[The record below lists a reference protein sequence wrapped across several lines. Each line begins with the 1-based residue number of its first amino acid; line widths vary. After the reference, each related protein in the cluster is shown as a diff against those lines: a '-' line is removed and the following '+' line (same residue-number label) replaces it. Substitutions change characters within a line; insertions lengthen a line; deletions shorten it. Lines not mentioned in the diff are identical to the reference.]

1 MENRRML
8 KEYGLPLLLFLAT
21 VMTTVVAGAFYEGA
35 DPLHDAKALLKGL
48 PFSMSLIFILGS
60 HELGHYFAGRSHG
73 VVSTLPHFIP
83 APPVPPMIGTFGAV
97 IRMKS
102 PILTRKALVDIGAS
116 GPLIGFMAAIIVT
129 CIGLSGVSVL
139 PVSSAP
145 DSLELG
151 TPLVFKALS
160 YIVLGPVPDGYD
172 ISLNAV
178 TFAGWIGFFVT
189 SINLLPIGQLDGGH
203 ISYALTTR
211 RHRAF
216 SFAAVAIL
224 VALGIYGWLGWLVWG
239 ALIVAFGLAHPPVE
253 NPSEPL
259 GRSRT
264 FVAVAAIAVF
274 VLTFTPTPFYI
285 K

>member
-1 MENRRML
+1 MNS
-8 KEYGLPLLLFLAT
+8 AT
-21 VMTTVVAGAFYEGA
+21 TSQEEVTGWSRPCRIYPG
-35 DPLHDAKALLKGL
+35 P
-48 PFSMSLIFILGS
+48 S
-60 HELGHYFAGRSHG
+60 
-73 VVSTLPHFIP
+73 
-83 APPVPPMIGTFGAV
+83 VPPMIGTFGAV

-203 ISYALTTR
+203 ISYALTGR

-216 SFAAVAIL
+216 SFVAVAIL

-239 ALIVAFGLAHPPVE
+239 RLSWRSASLIRRSKTPPNRLAGP
-253 NPSEPL
+253 
-259 GRSRT
+259 GRS
-264 FVAVAAIAVF
+264 
-274 VLTFTPTPFYI
+274 
-285 K
+285 

>member
-1 MENRRML
+1 MITSKNRRRL
-8 KEYGLPLLLFLAT
+8 KDYGLPLILFLAT
-21 VMTTVVAGAFYEGA
+21 VMTTVIAGAFYEGA
-35 DPLHDAKALLKGL
+35 DPLHDASSLLRGL
-48 PFSMSLIFILGS
+48 PFSVSLIFILGS
-60 HELGHYFAGRSHG
+60 HELGHYFAGRRHG
-73 VVSTLPHFIP
+73 VISTLPHFIP

-97 IRMKS
+97 IKMKS

-116 GPLIGFMAAIIVT
+116 GPLIGFMASLLVT
-129 CIGLSGVSVL
+129 AIGLFGVSIA

-160 YIVLGPVPDGYD
+160 HIVLGPVPDGFD

-203 ISYALTTR
+203 ISYALATR
-211 RHRAF
+211 RHRAV

-224 VALGIYGWLGWLVWG
+224 VA
-239 ALIVAFGLAHPPVE
+239 
-253 NPSEPL
+253 
-259 GRSRT
+259 
-264 FVAVAAIAVF
+264 
-274 VLTFTPTPFYI
+274 
-285 K
+285 